1 MLLLGMGSYPQA
13 AAILT
18 GTLGLPTWL
27 AHLAFL
33 HLLRLMP
40 RTLVA
45 GG

>member
-1 MLLLGMGSYPQA
+1 MLLLGMGNNPQA

-18 GTLGLPTWL
+18 GALGLPTWL
-27 AHLAFL
+27 AQLAFL

-40 RTLVA
+40 RTVVA